1 LSKRI
6 FPTLP
11 TTCKKQQKTSIYTD
25 NVSFFKKLSENLFPN
40 RRKKINLSFQE
51 TFSLIKIY
59 ALGKIKPQFKAVL
72 MVSIFL
78 AAVQY
83 FVLGTPLKNALSIVI
98 CVGAAILGLSFFL
111 EGLFLGIMPL
121 GEQCGM
127 KLPSKIGAAGVTVF
141 SIIVGITATLA
152 EPAVAVLQQQGSVI
166 PAWDAPL
173 LYLLLNR
180 GTSWLVAAIAIG
192 VGLAVVLGVYRFM
205 FGWAFK
211 PPVFI
216 IIPAIVAV
224 SCIFDENPILR
235 PLVNLAWD
243 TGGAAT
249 GAVTV
254 PIILALGL
262 GVVKISGKSS
272 NASGLGL
279 VTLASALPVA
289 SVLFLAAMLGP
300 KVPSPGDA
308 MSFFSTDPEQR
319 SKAVYVAGNSEEL
332 YNMAIMAV
340 SSGDLSTEDFEICFP
355 ERQLGENQKIE
366 ETSIFAPQA
375 FLKYAKSALFAV
387 LPLGL
392 VLIVA
397 IGLIARDRIFNADI
411 VALGILFASLG
422 MFALN
427 LGMTGGI
434 TVLSSQAGNS
444 LKQTYTETLN
454 ENKTVTV
461 HGVDEN
467 SLITVPGENGPETF
481 IWVQW
486 NNKPTLEKFVPQRL
500 NGDSYTHI
508 PIKDAMSSKF
518 GIIGAYIIILV
529 IVFFLGFFAIFAE
542 PGLAV
547 TAVTVEEMTTG
558 TFKRSKLIAIAAM
571 GVGGGMVIGFA
582 RVLFSN
588 MLPAGGIHLSWILAP
603 CYAIALILTIF
614 APEDFSSI
622 AWDVAG
628 IATGPITVPII
639 ITTGLGLG
647 NDSLRADGA
656 FGIVATASVF
666 PIIVILISGIIDKAR
681 SKRVLR
687 NF

>member
-1 LSKRI
+1 VSI
-6 FPTLP
+6 FT
-11 TTCKKQQKTSIYTD
+11 
-25 NVSFFKKLSENLFPN
+25 KLRDNLFP
-40 RRKKINLSFQE
+40 RRKDKIILSFKE
-51 TFSLIKIY
+51 IFSLIKVY
-59 ALGKIKPQFKAVL
+59 AFSKIKPQFRAVL
-72 MVSIFL
+72 MVSVFL
-78 AAVQY
+78 TAVQY
-83 FVLGTPLKNALSIVI
+83 FILETPLKNALSVVI
-98 CVGAAILGLSFFL
+98 CVAAAILGLSFFL

-127 KLPSKIGAAGVTVF
+127 RLPSKIGAVGVTVF

-166 PAWDAPL
+166 PAWNAPL

-180 GTSWLVAAIAIG
+180 GTSWLVTAIAIG
-192 VGLAVVLGVYRFM
+192 VGLSVVLGVYRFM

-216 IIPAIVAV
+216 IIPAIVVV

-243 TGGAAT
+243 AGGAAT

-262 GVVKISGKSS
+262 GVVKIGGKNS

-279 VTLASALPVA
+279 VTLASAIPVA

-300 KVPSPGDA
+300 RVPAPSDSA
-308 MSFFSTDPEQR
+308 TFFSAEPEQR
-319 SKAVYVAGNSEEL
+319 AKAVYVAGGDEAL
-332 YNMAIMAV
+332 YNIALGAV
-340 SSGDLSTEDFEICFP
+340 YSGDLSSAEFAICFP
-355 ERQLGENQKIE
+355 ERLLGKDREDETLSLFSQK
-366 ETSIFAPQA
+366 A
-375 FLKYAKSALFAV
+375 FFGYAKSALVAV
-387 LPLGL
+387 LPLAL
-392 VLIVA
+392 VLIIA

-411 VALGILFASLG
+411 VVLGILFATLG

-444 LKQTYTETLN
+444 LKQTYTETLY
-454 ENKTVTV
+454 ENKTVMV
-461 HGVDEN
+461 RGVDTN
-467 SLITVPGENGPETF
+467 SLITVPGENGAETY
-481 IWVQW
+481 IWVQGR
-486 NNKPTLEKFVPQRL
+486 NGPTLEKFVPQRL
-500 NGDSYTHI
+500 DGSNYTHI
-508 PIKDAMSSKF
+508 PVKGAMSSRF
-518 GIIGAYIIILV
+518 GIFGAYIIILV

-558 TFKRSKLIAIAAM
+558 TFRRSKLIKIAAM

-588 MLPAGGIHLSWILAP
+588 MLPYGGIHLSWILAP

-628 IATGPITVPII
+628 IATGPISVPII

-647 NDSLRADGA
+647 HDSLRADGA

-681 SKRVLR
+681 SKRMLK
-687 NF
+687 NM